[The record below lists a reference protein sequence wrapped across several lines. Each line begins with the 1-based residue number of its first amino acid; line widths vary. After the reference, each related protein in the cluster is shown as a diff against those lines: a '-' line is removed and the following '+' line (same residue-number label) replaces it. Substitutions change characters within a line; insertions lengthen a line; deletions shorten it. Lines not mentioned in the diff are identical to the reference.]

1 MKLLE
6 KILVPIDVNIDYK
19 EQLNTAINI
28 ARSYNS
34 EIIVMYVLSEEIV
47 HNDIKEIVINAV
59 SENLIK
65 VKETLKKEGIL
76 IKEPS
81 IVFGNLVD
89 EIIQS
94 SINENVNLILIGS
107 GIIDEKEKF
116 RLGINA
122 DKLIRLSD
130 KPVWVVKSNE
140 VTKLT
145 NILCP
150 VDFSDPSRRALK
162 NAIILSKKFKAT
174 LRILGVYKP
183 FSSSSMRLN
192 VDPDEENAHRLA
204 LIKKEMKQFVKEFDL
219 DEISHVID
227 IQAGVAHENILQ
239 TIKECG
245 HDLLVM
251 GTNGRSGLNR
261 IVMGSVTE
269 KVTREM
275 PCSFITTKT
284 QDIIQIR
291 FDNEIKEIET
301 HFKNANELAENGFFE
316 EAINQYSI
324 CLQINDMHVPSY
336 YKLAESYRKI
346 GNDEIADYY
355 ENKAKALLAR
365 LWDQKIE
372 FEIRKHYKYGD

>member
-1 MKLLE
+1 
-6 KILVPIDVNIDYK
+6 VPIDVNIDYK
-19 EQLNTAINI
+19 EQLNTAIKI

-47 HNDIKEIVINAV
+47 HNDIKELVINAI
-59 SENLIK
+59 SESLNK

-81 IVFGNLVD
+81 IVFGNPVD
-89 EIIQS
+89 EILQA
-94 SINENVNLILIGS
+94 SISENVNLILIGS

-140 VTKLT
+140 ETKLT

-162 NAIILSKKFKAT
+162 NAIILSRKFKAN

-183 FSSSSMRLN
+183 FVSTSLRLN
-192 VDPDEENAHRLA
+192 VDTEEENAYRLGM
-204 LIKKEMKQFVKEFDL
+204 IEKEMKQFVKEFDL
-219 DEISHVID
+219 DGIDHVID
-227 IQAGVAHENILQ
+227 IQAGVAHENILN
-239 TIKECG
+239 TIKEYG

-275 PCSFITTKT
+275 PCSFVTTKT
-284 QDIIQIR
+284 QDIIQLR
-291 FDNEIKEIET
+291 FDNEIKEIEI
-301 HFKNANELAENGFFE
+301 HFKNANNLVENGFYK
-316 EAINQYSI
+316 EAINQYMI
-324 CLQINDMHVPSY
+324 CLQINDMHIPTM
-336 YKLAESYRKI
+336 YKLAEVHKI
-346 GNDEIADYY
+346 IGDN
-355 ENKAKALLAR
+355 AKAGYYDNMAKDLLAR
-365 LWDQKIE
+365 LWDKKIE
-372 FEIRKHYKYGD
+372 LEIIKHYRSGN

>member
-47 HNDIKEIVINAV
+47 HNDIKELVINAI
-59 SENLIK
+59 SESLNK

-81 IVFGNLVD
+81 IVFGNPVD
-89 EIIQS
+89 EILQS
-94 SINENVNLILIGS
+94 SISENVNLILIGS

-140 VTKLT
+140 ETKLT

-162 NAIILSKKFKAT
+162 NAIILSRKFKAA

-183 FSSSSMRLN
+183 FVSNSLRLKI
-192 VDPDEENAHRLA
+192 DPEEENAYRLG
-204 LIKKEMKQFVKEFDL
+204 LIEKEMKQFVKEFDL
-219 DEISHVID
+219 DGINHIID
-227 IQAGVAHENILQ
+227 IQAGVAHENILH
-239 TIKECG
+239 TIKEFG

-251 GTNGRSGLNR
+251 GTNGRSGLSR
-261 IVMGSVTE
+261 IIMGSVTE

-275 PCSFITTKT
+275 PCSFVTTKT
-284 QDIIQIR
+284 QDIIQLR
-291 FDNEIKEIET
+291 FDNEIKEIEI
-301 HFKNANELAENGFFE
+301 HFKNANNLVENGFYK
-316 EAINQYSI
+316 EAINQYMI
-324 CLQINDMHVPSY
+324 CLQINDMHIPSM
-336 YKLAESYRKI
+336 YKLAEAHKI
-346 GNDEIADYY
+346 IGDNAKSGYY
-355 ENKAKALLAR
+355 DSMAKDLLSR
-365 LWDQKIE
+365 LWDKKIE
-372 FEIRKHYKYGD
+372 FEIIKHYKFGN

>member
-19 EQLNTAINI
+19 EQLNTAIKI

-47 HNDIKEIVINAV
+47 HNDIKELVINAI
-59 SENLIK
+59 SESLNK

-81 IVFGNLVD
+81 IVFGNPVD
-89 EIIQS
+89 EILQA
-94 SINENVNLILIGS
+94 SISENVNLILIGS
-107 GIIDEKEKF
+107 GIIDEKEKI

-140 VTKLT
+140 ETKLT

-162 NAIILSKKFKAT
+162 NAIILSRKFKAN

-183 FSSSSMRLN
+183 FVSTSLRLN
-192 VDPDEENAHRLA
+192 VDTEEENAYRLGM
-204 LIKKEMKQFVKEFDL
+204 IEKEMKQFVKEFDL
-219 DEISHVID
+219 DGIDHVID
-227 IQAGVAHENILQ
+227 IQAGVAHKNILN
-239 TIKECG
+239 TIKEYG

-275 PCSFITTKT
+275 PCSFVTTKT
-284 QDIIQIR
+284 QDIIQLR
-291 FDNEIKEIET
+291 FDNEIKEIEI
-301 HFKNANELAENGFFE
+301 HFKNANNLVENGFYK
-316 EAINQYSI
+316 EAINQYMI
-324 CLQINDMHVPSY
+324 CLQINDMHIPTM
-336 YKLAESYRKI
+336 YKLAEVHKI
-346 GNDEIADYY
+346 IGDN
-355 ENKAKALLAR
+355 AKAGYYDNMAKDLLAR
-365 LWDQKIE
+365 LWDKKIE
-372 FEIRKHYKYGD
+372 LEIIKHYRSGN

>member
-19 EQLNTAINI
+19 EQLNTAIKI
-28 ARSYNS
+28 AWSYNS

-47 HNDIKEIVINAV
+47 HNDIKELVINAI
-59 SENLIK
+59 SESLNK

-81 IVFGNLVD
+81 IVFGNPVD
-89 EIIQS
+89 EILQS
-94 SINENVNLILIGS
+94 SISENVNLILIGS

-140 VTKLT
+140 ETKLT

-162 NAIILSKKFKAT
+162 NAIILSRKFKAN

-183 FSSSSMRLN
+183 FVSTSLRLN
-192 VDPDEENAHRLA
+192 VDTEEENAYRLGM
-204 LIKKEMKQFVKEFDL
+204 IEKEMKQFVKEFDL
-219 DEISHVID
+219 DGIDHVID
-227 IQAGVAHENILQ
+227 IQAGVAHENILN
-239 TIKECG
+239 TIKEYG

-275 PCSFITTKT
+275 PCSFVTTKT
-284 QDIIQIR
+284 QDIIQLR
-291 FDNEIKEIET
+291 FDNEIKEIEI
-301 HFKNANELAENGFFE
+301 HFKNANNLVENGFYK
-316 EAINQYSI
+316 EAINQYMI
-324 CLQINDMHVPSY
+324 CLQINDMHIPTM
-336 YKLAESYRKI
+336 YKLAEVHKI
-346 GNDEIADYY
+346 IGDN
-355 ENKAKALLAR
+355 AKAGYYDNMAKDLLAR
-365 LWDQKIE
+365 LWDKKIE
-372 FEIRKHYKYGD
+372 FEIIKHYRSGN

>member
-6 KILVPIDVNIDYK
+6 KILMPIDVNIDFK
-19 EQLNTAINI
+19 EQLNTAIKI

-47 HNDIKEIVINAV
+47 HNDIKEIVINAI
-59 SENLIK
+59 SENLNK
-65 VKETLKKEGIL
+65 VKEILEKEGIL

-81 IVFGNLVD
+81 IVFGNPVD
-89 EIIQS
+89 KILQS
-94 SINENVNLILIGS
+94 AINENANLILIGS
-107 GIIDEKEKF
+107 GIINKKEKF

-140 VTKLT
+140 ETKLT

-162 NAIILSKKFKAT
+162 NAIILSKKFKAA

-183 FSSSSMRLN
+183 FVTTSLRLK
-192 VDPDEENAHRLA
+192 VDTKEENAYRLG
-204 LIKKEMKQFVKEFDL
+204 LIEKEMKQFLKEFDL
-219 DEISHVID
+219 HGINHVID
-227 IQAGVAHENILQ
+227 IQAGVAHENILH
-239 TIKECG
+239 TIKEYG

-275 PCSFITTKT
+275 PCSFVTTKT
-284 QDIIQIR
+284 QDIIQLR
-291 FDNEIKEIET
+291 FDNEIKEIEI
-301 HFKNANELAENGFFE
+301 HFKNANDLVENGFYE

-324 CLQINDMHVPSY
+324 CLQINDMHIPSF
-336 YKLAESYRKI
+336 YKLAESYRHI
-346 GNDEIADYY
+346 GKNEIAEYY
-355 ENKAKALLAR
+355 ENRAKALLAR
-365 LWDQKIE
+365 LWDKKIE
-372 FEIRKHYKYGD
+372 FEIRKHYRSDN

>member
-19 EQLNTAINI
+19 EQLNTAIKI

-47 HNDIKEIVINAV
+47 HNDIKEIVINAI

-65 VKETLKKEGIL
+65 IKEMLKKEGIL

-81 IVFGNLVD
+81 VVFGNPVVQ
-89 EIIQS
+89 IIQS
-94 SINENVNLILIGS
+94 AINENVNLILIGS
-107 GIIDEKEKF
+107 GIIDNKEKF

-140 VTKLT
+140 ETKLT

-162 NAIILSKKFKAT
+162 NAIIMSRKFKAN

-183 FSSSSMRLN
+183 FVSTSLRLK
-192 VDPDEENAHRLA
+192 VDTEEENAFRLG
-204 LIKKEMKQFVKEFDL
+204 LIEKEMKQFVNEFDL
-219 DEISHVID
+219 DGINHFID
-227 IQAGVAHENILQ
+227 IQAGVAHENILN
-239 TIKECG
+239 TIKEYG

-275 PCSFITTKT
+275 PCSFVTTKT
-284 QDIIQIR
+284 QDIIQLR
-291 FDNEIKEIET
+291 FDNEIKEIEI
-301 HFKNANELAENGFFE
+301 HFKNANNLVENGFYK
-316 EAINQYSI
+316 EAINQYMI
-324 CLQINDMHVPSY
+324 CLQINDMHIPTM
-336 YKLAESYRKI
+336 YKLAEVHKI
-346 GNDEIADYY
+346 IGDN
-355 ENKAKALLAR
+355 AKAGYYDNMAKNLLSR
-365 LWDQKIE
+365 LWDKKIE
-372 FEIRKHYKYGD
+372 LEIRRHYRSGH

>member
-19 EQLNTAINI
+19 EQLNTAIKI

-47 HNDIKEIVINAV
+47 HNDIKELVINAI
-59 SENLIK
+59 SESLNK

-81 IVFGNLVD
+81 IVFGNPVD
-89 EIIQS
+89 EILQA
-94 SINENVNLILIGS
+94 SISENVNLILIGS

-140 VTKLT
+140 ETKLT

-162 NAIILSKKFKAT
+162 NAIILSRKFKAN

-183 FSSSSMRLN
+183 FVSTSLRLN
-192 VDPDEENAHRLA
+192 VDTEEENAYRLGM
-204 LIKKEMKQFVKEFDL
+204 IEKEMKQFVKEFDL
-219 DEISHVID
+219 DGIDHVID
-227 IQAGVAHENILQ
+227 IQAGVAHENILN
-239 TIKECG
+239 TIKEYG

-275 PCSFITTKT
+275 PCSFVTTKT
-284 QDIIQIR
+284 QDIIQLR
-291 FDNEIKEIET
+291 FDNEIKEIEI
-301 HFKNANELAENGFFE
+301 HFKNANNLVENGFYK
-316 EAINQYSI
+316 EAINQYMI
-324 CLQINDMHVPSY
+324 CLQINDMHIPTM
-336 YKLAESYRKI
+336 YKLAEVHKI
-346 GNDEIADYY
+346 IGDN
-355 ENKAKALLAR
+355 AKAGYYDNMAKDLLAR
-365 LWDQKIE
+365 LWDKKIE
-372 FEIRKHYKYGD
+372 LEIIKHYRSGN

>member
-47 HNDIKEIVINAV
+47 HNDIKKIVINAI
-59 SENLIK
+59 SENLNK
-65 VKETLKKEGIL
+65 VNETLKKEGIL

-81 IVFGNLVD
+81 IVFGNPVD
-89 EIIQS
+89 KILQAAII
-94 SINENVNLILIGS
+94 ENVNLILIGS
-107 GIIDEKEKF
+107 GIIDKKEKF

-130 KPVWVVKSNE
+130 KPVWVVKSNKE
-140 VTKLT
+140 TKLT

-162 NAIILSKKFKAT
+162 NAIILSKRFKAT

-183 FSSSSMRLN
+183 FVSTSLRLK
-192 VDPDEENAHRLA
+192 VDPEKENAQRLG
-204 LIKKEMKQFVKEFDL
+204 LIENEMKQFVKEFDL
-219 DEISHVID
+219 DGISYIVD
-227 IQAGVAHENILQ
+227 IQAGVAHENILN
-239 TIKECG
+239 TIKEYG
-245 HDLLVM
+245 HDLLIM

-284 QDIIQIR
+284 QDILQIK
-291 FDNEIKEIET
+291 FDNEIKEIEI
-301 HFKNANELAENGFFE
+301 HFKNAKELDENGFYE

-324 CLQINDMHVPSY
+324 CLQINDMHIPSF

-346 GNDEIADYY
+346 GNNEIAKHY
-355 ENKAKALLAR
+355 ESRAKALLAR
-365 LWDQKIE
+365 LWDKKIE
-372 FEIRKHYKYGD
+372 FEIRKHYRSGD

>member
-28 ARSYNS
+28 ALSYNS

-47 HNDIKEIVINAV
+47 HNDIKELVINAI
-59 SENLIK
+59 SESLNK

-81 IVFGNLVD
+81 IVFGNPVD
-89 EIIQS
+89 EILQS
-94 SINENVNLILIGS
+94 SISENVNLILIGS

-140 VTKLT
+140 ETKLT

-162 NAIILSKKFKAT
+162 NAIILSRKFKAN

-183 FSSSSMRLN
+183 FVSTSLRLN
-192 VDPDEENAHRLA
+192 VDTEEENAYRLGM
-204 LIKKEMKQFVKEFDL
+204 IEKEMKQFVKEFDL
-219 DEISHVID
+219 DGIDHVID
-227 IQAGVAHENILQ
+227 IQAGVAHENILH
-239 TIKECG
+239 TIKEYG

-275 PCSFITTKT
+275 PCSFVTTKT
-284 QDIIQIR
+284 QDIIQLR
-291 FDNEIKEIET
+291 FDNEIKEIEI
-301 HFKNANELAENGFFE
+301 HFKNANNLVENGFYK
-316 EAINQYSI
+316 EAITQYMI
-324 CLQINDMHVPSY
+324 CLQINDMHIPTM
-336 YKLAESYRKI
+336 YKLAEAHKI
-346 GNDEIADYY
+346 IGDNAKSGYY
-355 ENKAKALLAR
+355 DNMAKDLLSR
-365 LWDQKIE
+365 LWDKKIE
-372 FEIRKHYKYGD
+372 FEIIKYYRSGN

>member
-28 ARSYNS
+28 ALSYNS

-47 HNDIKEIVINAV
+47 HNDIKELVINAI
-59 SENLIK
+59 SESLNK

-81 IVFGNLVD
+81 IVFGNPVD
-89 EIIQS
+89 EILQS
-94 SINENVNLILIGS
+94 SISENVNLILIGS

-140 VTKLT
+140 ETKLT

-162 NAIILSKKFKAT
+162 NAIILSRKFKAN

-183 FSSSSMRLN
+183 FVSTSLRLN
-192 VDPDEENAHRLA
+192 VDTEEENAYRLGM
-204 LIKKEMKQFVKEFDL
+204 IEKEMKQFVKEFDL
-219 DEISHVID
+219 DGIDHVID
-227 IQAGVAHENILQ
+227 IQAGVAHENILH
-239 TIKECG
+239 TIKEYG

-275 PCSFITTKT
+275 PCSFVTTKT
-284 QDIIQIR
+284 QDIIQLR
-291 FDNEIKEIET
+291 FDNEIKEIEI
-301 HFKNANELAENGFFE
+301 HFKNANNLVENGFYK
-316 EAINQYSI
+316 EAINQYMI
-324 CLQINDMHVPSY
+324 CLQINDMHIPTM
-336 YKLAESYRKI
+336 YKLAEVHKI
-346 GNDEIADYY
+346 IGDN
-355 ENKAKALLAR
+355 AKAGYYDNMAKDLLAR
-365 LWDQKIE
+365 LWDKKIE
-372 FEIRKHYKYGD
+372 FEIIKHYRPGN

>member
-6 KILVPIDVNIDYK
+6 KILVPIDVNIDFK
-19 EQLNTAINI
+19 EQLNTAIKI
-28 ARSYNS
+28 ARPYNS

-47 HNDIKEIVINAV
+47 HNDIKEIVINAI
-59 SENLIK
+59 SENLNK
-65 VKETLKKEGIL
+65 VKEILKKEGIL

-81 IVFGNLVD
+81 IVFGNPVD
-89 EIIQS
+89 KILQS
-94 SINENVNLILIGS
+94 AINENVNLILIGS
-107 GIIDEKEKF
+107 GIIDKKEKF

-140 VTKLT
+140 ETKLT

-162 NAIILSKKFKAT
+162 NAIFLSKKFKAT

-183 FSSSSMRLN
+183 FVSTSLRLK
-192 VDPDEENAHRLA
+192 VDTEEENAYRLG
-204 LIKKEMKQFVKEFDL
+204 LIEKEMKQFVKEFDL
-219 DEISHVID
+219 DGINHVID
-227 IQAGVAHENILQ
+227 IQAGIAHENILH
-239 TIKECG
+239 TIKEYG

-275 PCSFITTKT
+275 PCSFVTTKT
-284 QDIIQIR
+284 QDIIQLR
-291 FDNEIKEIET
+291 FDNEIKEIEI
-301 HFKNANELAENGFFE
+301 HFKNANDLAENGFYE

-324 CLQINDMHVPSY
+324 CLQINDMHIPSF
-336 YKLAESYRKI
+336 YKLAESYRQI
-346 GNDEIADYY
+346 GNNEIAEYY
-355 ENKAKALLAR
+355 ESRAKALLAR
-365 LWDQKIE
+365 LWDKKIE
-372 FEIRKHYKYGD
+372 FEIRKHYRSGN

>member
-6 KILVPIDVNIDYK
+6 KILVPIDVNIDNK

-47 HNDIKEIVINAV
+47 HNDIKEIVINAI
-59 SENLIK
+59 SENLNK

-81 IVFGNLVD
+81 IVFGNPVD
-89 EIIQS
+89 EILQS

-107 GIIDEKEKF
+107 GLIDKKEKF

-140 VTKLT
+140 ETKLT

-162 NAIILSKKFKAT
+162 NAIVLSKKFKAT

-183 FSSSSMRLN
+183 FVSTSLRLN
-192 VDPDEENAHRLA
+192 VDPEEENAYRLG
-204 LIKKEMKQFVKEFDL
+204 LIEKEMKQFVKEFDL
-219 DEISHVID
+219 DGINHVID
-227 IQAGVAHENILQ
+227 IQAGVAHENILH
-239 TIKECG
+239 TIKEYG

-251 GTNGRSGLNR
+251 GTNGRSGLSR
-261 IVMGSVTE
+261 IIMGSVTE

-275 PCSFITTKT
+275 PCSFVTTKT
-284 QDIIQIR
+284 QDIIQLR
-291 FDNEIKEIET
+291 FDNEIKEIEI
-301 HFKNANELAENGFFE
+301 HFKNANNLVENGFYK
-316 EAINQYSI
+316 EAINQYMI
-324 CLQINDMHVPSY
+324 CLQINDMHIPSM
-336 YKLAESYRKI
+336 YKLAEAYKI
-346 GNDEIADYY
+346 IGDN
-355 ENKAKALLAR
+355 AKAGYYDNMAKDLLAR
-365 LWDQKIE
+365 LWDKKIE
-372 FEIRKHYKYGD
+372 FEIIKHYKSGN

>member
-28 ARSYNS
+28 ALSYNS

-47 HNDIKEIVINAV
+47 HNDIKELVINAI
-59 SENLIK
+59 SESLNK

-81 IVFGNLVD
+81 IVFGNPVD
-89 EIIQS
+89 EILQS
-94 SINENVNLILIGS
+94 SISENVNLILIGS

-140 VTKLT
+140 ETKLT

-162 NAIILSKKFKAT
+162 NAIILSRKFKAN

-183 FSSSSMRLN
+183 FVSTSLRLN
-192 VDPDEENAHRLA
+192 VDKEEENAYRLGM
-204 LIKKEMKQFVKEFDL
+204 IEKEMKQFVKEFDL
-219 DEISHVID
+219 DGIDHVID
-227 IQAGVAHENILQ
+227 IQAGVAHENILH
-239 TIKECG
+239 TIKEYG

-275 PCSFITTKT
+275 PCSFVTTKT
-284 QDIIQIR
+284 QDIIQLR
-291 FDNEIKEIET
+291 FDNEIKEIEI
-301 HFKNANELAENGFFE
+301 HFKNANNLVENGFYK
-316 EAINQYSI
+316 EAINQYMI
-324 CLQINDMHVPSY
+324 CLQINDMHIPTM
-336 YKLAESYRKI
+336 YKLAEVHKI
-346 GNDEIADYY
+346 IGDN
-355 ENKAKALLAR
+355 AKAGYYDNMAKDLLAR
-365 LWDQKIE
+365 LWDKKIE
-372 FEIRKHYKYGD
+372 FEIIKHYRPGN

>member
-28 ARSYNS
+28 ALSYNS

-47 HNDIKEIVINAV
+47 HNDIKELVINAI
-59 SENLIK
+59 SESLNK

-81 IVFGNLVD
+81 IVFGNPVD
-89 EIIQS
+89 EILQS
-94 SINENVNLILIGS
+94 SISENVNLILIGS

-140 VTKLT
+140 ETKLT

-162 NAIILSKKFKAT
+162 NAIILSRKFKAN

-183 FSSSSMRLN
+183 FVSTSLRLN
-192 VDPDEENAHRLA
+192 VDTEEENAYRLGM
-204 LIKKEMKQFVKEFDL
+204 IEKEMKQFVKEFDL
-219 DEISHVID
+219 DGIDHVID
-227 IQAGVAHENILQ
+227 IQAGVAHENILH
-239 TIKECG
+239 TIKEYG

-275 PCSFITTKT
+275 PCSFVTTKT
-284 QDIIQIR
+284 QDIIQLR
-291 FDNEIKEIET
+291 FDNEIKEIEI
-301 HFKNANELAENGFFE
+301 HFKNANNLVENGFYK
-316 EAINQYSI
+316 EAINQYMI
-324 CLQINDMHVPSY
+324 CLQINDMHIPTM
-336 YKLAESYRKI
+336 YKLAEVHKI
-346 GNDEIADYY
+346 IGDN
-355 ENKAKALLAR
+355 AKAGYYDNMAKDLLAR
-365 LWDQKIE
+365 LWDKKIE
-372 FEIRKHYKYGD
+372 LEIRKHYRPGN

>member
-19 EQLNTAINI
+19 EQLNTAIKI

-47 HNDIKEIVINAV
+47 HNDIKELVINAI
-59 SENLIK
+59 SESLNK

-81 IVFGNLVD
+81 IVFGNPVD
-89 EIIQS
+89 EILQA
-94 SINENVNLILIGS
+94 SISENVNLILIGS

-140 VTKLT
+140 ETKLT

-162 NAIILSKKFKAT
+162 NAIILSRKFKAN

-183 FSSSSMRLN
+183 FVSTSLRLN
-192 VDPDEENAHRLA
+192 VDTEEENAYRLGM
-204 LIKKEMKQFVKEFDL
+204 IEKEMKQFVKEFDL
-219 DEISHVID
+219 DGIDHVID
-227 IQAGVAHENILQ
+227 IQAGVAHENILN
-239 TIKECG
+239 TIKEYG

-275 PCSFITTKT
+275 PCSFVTTKT
-284 QDIIQIR
+284 QDIIQLR
-291 FDNEIKEIET
+291 FDNEIKEIEI
-301 HFKNANELAENGFFE
+301 HFKNANNLVENGFYK
-316 EAINQYSI
+316 EAINQYMI
-324 CLQINDMHVPSY
+324 CLQINDMHIPTM
-336 YKLAESYRKI
+336 YKLAEVHKI
-346 GNDEIADYY
+346 IGDN
-355 ENKAKALLAR
+355 AKAGYYDNMAKDLLAR
-365 LWDQKIE
+365 LWDKNIE
-372 FEIRKHYKYGD
+372 LEIIKHYRSRN